1 MSSVSS
7 SFTEEII
14 PGDIV
19 AVQHAYS
26 GRREGLVIGSHIDYA
41 GRQIVEV
48 QLEHSGEVYNAWFP
62 TVTRVKRTVS
72 YSPNVLKQRTVQ
84 RTIYW

>member
-1 MSSVSS
+1 MFEDDSIV
-7 SFTEEII
+7 

-19 AVQHAYS
+19 TVNNGQ
-26 GRREGLVIGSHIDYA
+26 GRREGMVVGSHMDYA

-48 QLEHSGEVYNAWFP
+48 QLEPGNVYHAWYP
-62 TVTRVKRTVS
+62 TVTRVKRTIS
-72 YSPNVLKQRTVQ
+72 YSGATPHKARTVQ